1 MAATKATGHFE
12 HLELRIRLSSTS
24 DGACIPQVIGTCAG
38 IGCPSAVYAWLQL
51 CCKGPMHPDYICPM
65 EANRWSATWICPKS
79 INISHVQQEKG
90 FGIRDMLTNFD
101 LKRMNLQWMQP
112 ARQASGCISG
122 GLERCPSCYT
132 LHSVLWRG
140 NLRLPWDEPKM
151 KAIWPRLLSTA
162 QVSMLKSDGCRNTP
176 RRTRWKPMLLSSWS
190 GVYGKALSF
199 AMGLF
204 GVRNLTQTET
214 IWNHLKPSGKQ
225 LKHLKPR
232 TLLVL
237 TYAIYANG
245 SVMIAYSQQWRR
257 RHGRLRI
264 GGEEINSWVKKEL
277 SAFEIFESLTSL
289 TSCHLR
295 HLMLQGNVEDLS
307 FCCILIYNNIYISTT
322 FRIL

>member
-51 CCKGPMHPDYICPM
+51 CYKGPMHPDYICPM

-176 RRTRWKPMLLSSWS
+176 RGPGESQCCCLPGLGCMARPSASPWDYLECAIWPRLKPS
-190 GVYGKALSF
+190 
-199 AMGLF
+199 
-204 GVRNLTQTET
+204 ET
-214 IWNHLKPSGKQ
+214 IWNQ
-225 LKHLKPR
+225 
-232 TLLVL
+232 
-237 TYAIYANG
+237 AG
-245 SVMIAYSQQWRR
+245 SS
-257 RHGRLRI
+257 
-264 GGEEINSWVKKEL
+264 
-277 SAFEIFESLTSL
+277 
-289 TSCHLR
+289 
-295 HLMLQGNVEDLS
+295 
-307 FCCILIYNNIYISTT
+307 
-322 FRIL
+322 